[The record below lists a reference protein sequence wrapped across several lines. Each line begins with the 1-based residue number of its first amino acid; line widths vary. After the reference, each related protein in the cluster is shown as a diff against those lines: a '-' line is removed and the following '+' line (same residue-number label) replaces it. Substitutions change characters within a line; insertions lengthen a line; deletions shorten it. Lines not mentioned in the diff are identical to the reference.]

1 MSLLWMDYEA
11 EFDNLVDTAN
21 QYEMEDNPE
30 YFAKL
35 TKRIKK
41 IVYRDTRYNVDFL
54 YTAYVLKDE
63 KIIEDY
69 AVWLYQLMASVLK
82 DRTRIQS
89 MEYVIK
95 HLNYIKKA
103 LEQTVSQDKISNL
116 QHLIECAQNSIRA
129 QVPADNRE
137 EAEKKGIDYAPTKS
151 AYESDIQEYMEALF
165 SKDMRRALQLVQKFT
180 ERGIPAT
187 TIYVEILTESM
198 RRVGE
203 LWHTARISVDEEHY
217 CTSVTQMAMAQMYPA
232 IFS

>member
-165 SKDMRRALQLVQKFT
+165 RRYAPGASACSEIYRKRNTCNYDLRRDPGREYEASGGIVAYSKNQRR
-180 ERGIPAT
+180 
-187 TIYVEILTESM
+187 
-198 RRVGE
+198 
-203 LWHTARISVDEEHY
+203 
-217 CTSVTQMAMAQMYPA
+217 
-232 IFS
+232 

>member
-82 DRTRIQS
+82 DLSLIHISEPTRRS
-89 MEYVIK
+89 
-95 HLNYIKKA
+95 
-103 LEQTVSQDKISNL
+103 
-116 QHLIECAQNSIRA
+116 
-129 QVPADNRE
+129 
-137 EAEKKGIDYAPTKS
+137 
-151 AYESDIQEYMEALF
+151 
-165 SKDMRRALQLVQKFT
+165 
-180 ERGIPAT
+180 
-187 TIYVEILTESM
+187 
-198 RRVGE
+198 
-203 LWHTARISVDEEHY
+203 
-217 CTSVTQMAMAQMYPA
+217 
-232 IFS
+232 

>member
-11 EFDNLVDTAN
+11 EFDNLVDTSN

-95 HLNYIKKA
+95 HLNYIKKSLGA
-103 LEQTVSQDKISNL
+103 DSQPGQNIKPPASDRMCAEQ
-116 QHLIECAQNSIRA
+116 
-129 QVPADNRE
+129 
-137 EAEKKGIDYAPTKS
+137 
-151 AYESDIQEYMEALF
+151 
-165 SKDMRRALQLVQKFT
+165 
-180 ERGIPAT
+180 
-187 TIYVEILTESM
+187 
-198 RRVGE
+198 
-203 LWHTARISVDEEHY
+203 
-217 CTSVTQMAMAQMYPA
+217 YPGTG
-232 IFS
+232 SGR

>member
-137 EAEKKGIDYAPTKS
+137 EAEKKGLITLRRNQPMKATYRN
-151 AYESDIQEYMEALF
+151 IWRLF
-165 SKDMRRALQLVQKFT
+165 SVKICAGRFSLFRNLQKEEYLQLRST
-180 ERGIPAT
+180 
-187 TIYVEILTESM
+187 
-198 RRVGE
+198 
-203 LWHTARISVDEEHY
+203 
-217 CTSVTQMAMAQMYPA
+217 
-232 IFS
+232 